1 MSDVRSLRKAIRR
14 ILLEAKPITGMGY
27 SVSSEPYSG
36 FVPEMRSSSPVE
48 TAVKILTLAKNDPN
62 IFGQD
67 LSASIK
73 ASRFE
78 PEKLLALVRVA
89 TGRPA
94 RSDVKGLS
102 DSEMAALQSAIDR
115 IFSDQEQP

>member
-1 MSDVRSLRKAIRR
+1 MSDIRSLRQIIRG
-14 ILLEAKPITGMGY
+14 IVNEAKPITTMGY
-27 SVSSEPYSG
+27 ARSSELPTRYE
-36 FVPEMRSSSPVE
+36 PEMRSSSPVE
-48 TAVKILTLAKNDPN
+48 TAVKILTLAKNDPDV
-62 IFGQD
+62 FGQD

-94 RSDVKGLS
+94 KSDVKGLS
-102 DSEMAALQSAIDR
+102 DSEMTALQSAIDR
-115 IFSDQEQP
+115 IFSDRELP